1 MDRREF
7 LITTA
12 AGAAAIAGS
21 VRNATAQEAPTAP
34 LGKAAS
40 KPVIGV
46 KMLNPPVA
54 PVAPVV
60 EQLHKD
66 GITAVWARI
75 DEFLTDTT
83 VERNVREFR
92 KLLGDAG
99 IQFYITVPTFLN
111 PDALVKDPGL
121 VGYGSMGNPSKSTEA
136 TWLQFVCP
144 TRPDYRKQRIG
155 WFVSLVRELHPTG
168 LSMDFIRYFIYWEAV
183 APDRTGDSIEKFCF
197 CDHCLGLMTTELGFH
212 FPAGAATRQA
222 KAAWVLVN
230 HREEWTAWKCEKI
243 TSMVRESAG
252 SVKAVQPDVKI
263 CLHGIP
269 WTENDYDHGLRVVV
283 GQDLRKLAHYV
294 DIFGPMCYFQML
306 QRSPEWV
313 HEVVADY
320 FRLTGKAPVPSV
332 QASGSRRDPIAAET
346 VRKHFLAGFAPP
358 SAGVNVY
365 QWNSLRSDPE
375 KVAILQETAKGHYV
389 AGASERNC

>member
-21 VRNATAQEAPTAP
+21 VRNATAQEAPIAP

-66 GITAVWARI
+66 GMRAVWARI

-212 FPAGAATRQA
+212 FPAGAATRQPRPRGSLSTIA
-222 KAAWVLVN
+222 RN
-230 HREEWTAWKCEKI
+230 GPRG
-243 TSMVRESAG
+243 SA
-252 SVKAVQPDVKI
+252 
-263 CLHGIP
+263 
-269 WTENDYDHGLRVVV
+269 R
-283 GQDLRKLAHYV
+283 
-294 DIFGPMCYFQML
+294 
-306 QRSPEWV
+306 RSPAW
-313 HEVVADY
+313 
-320 FRLTGKAPVPSV
+320 FGRAPGPSRPC
-332 QASGSRRDPIAAET
+332 SRT
-346 VRKHFLAGFAPP
+346 
-358 SAGVNVY
+358 
-365 QWNSLRSDPE
+365 
-375 KVAILQETAKGHYV
+375 
-389 AGASERNC
+389 